1 MKNVNFSRKWIGLK
15 YRLFEVFK
23 VNRKTTLI
31 FVMIAIIGI
40 FTGIF
45 TAIKYSQG
53 CTLID
58 FNDFSLSNYLKGD
71 LGTSS
76 LFYSRLFSSCM
87 VSLIIFVSSSSIFL
101 IPVNIFIIVYRAYLL
116 SLNAT
121 IIIIF
126 NGLSGILCTF
136 FIVIP
141 CQLISLFLIIMFC
154 AYAFK
159 YAYVKKR
166 YGLCNDF
173 KIWHKL
179 LIFFSLLLVI
189 NLIET
194 FLFYIFS
201 SKIILVI

>member
-1 MKNVNFSRKWIGLK
+1 MKNVSFSRRWMGVRYK
-15 YRLFEVFK
+15 LFEVFK
-23 VNRKTTLI
+23 DNRKTTLFFI
-31 FVMIAIIGI
+31 LIAIVGI

-45 TAIKYSQG
+45 TAVKYSQG
-53 CTLID
+53 FTLID
-58 FNDFSLSNYLKGD
+58 FNDFSLSSYLNGN

-76 LFYSRLFSSCM
+76 LFYSRLFSSCV
-87 VSLIIFVSSSSIFL
+87 VSLMIFVSSSSIFL
-101 IPVNIFIIVYRAYLL
+101 IPVNIFVVVYRAYLL

-126 NGLSGILCTF
+126 NGLGGILCTI
-136 FIVIP
+136 FIVVP

-159 YAYVKKR
+159 FSYIKKR
-166 YGLCNDF
+166 YGICNDF
-173 KIWHKL
+173 KIWHKF
-179 LIFFSLLLVI
+179 LIFFTLLLII

-194 FLFYIFS
+194 LLLYIFS